1 MLCLYV
7 FQTTILVFKTLFNEC
22 IKTQKAKNIIK
33 TYYQRCNMTKKLK
46 LTKIQNFLRSKTGK
60 AICIVLCATV
70 LTGII
75 SIVGIDNNV
84 TESQEVLSRLGS
96 RGDEVRR
103 IQTKLKS
110 LGFFNGT
117 IDGIYGVK
125 TQSAVKR
132 FQKSVGIT
140 ADGIAGNK
148 TLLYLGLGG
157 STTASA
163 GGYSSND
170 VYLLAKVIAAE
181 ARGESYTGQVAVGAV
196 VLNRVDSSSFPDT
209 IAGVVYQKGAFSAV
223 TDSNWSVSPDS
234 TSRKAAQDAIN
245 GWDPS
250 GGALY
255 YYNPAKTSNRWIRT
269 RPVITTIGSHLFC
282 K

>member
-1 MLCLYV
+1 M
-7 FQTTILVFKTLFNEC
+7 KTD
-22 IKTQKAKNIIK
+22 IIYSIGKNLLSSPVK
-33 TYYQRCNMTKKLK
+33 
-46 LTKIQNFLRSKTGK
+46 K
-60 AICIVLCATV
+60 AICLLLCFSFI
-70 LTGII
+70 LSI
-75 SIVGIDNNV
+75 SFFVSAREQN
-84 TESQEVLSRLGS
+84 TEAQEVLSKLGS

-103 IQTKLKS
+103 IQKKLKE
-110 LGFFNGT
+110 LGFFNGSV
-117 IDGIYGVK
+117 DGIYG
-125 TQSAVKR
+125 TQTQNAVKQ

-157 STTASA
+157 SFSSGSS
-163 GGYSSND
+163 GGYSSSD
-170 VYLLAKVIAAE
+170 IYLLAKVIAAE
-181 ARGESYTGQVAVGAV
+181 ARGESYVGQVAVGAV

-234 TSRKAAQDAIN
+234 TSKKAAQDAIN

-255 YYNPAKTSNRWIRT
+255 YYNPAKTSNKWIRT
-269 RPVITTIGSHLFC
+269 RPVITSIGRHLFC

>member
-1 MLCLYV
+1 MKNRTKYRSFNYLITSKPGKILCI
-7 FQTTILVFKTLFNEC
+7 ILCTAF
-22 IKTQKAKNIIK
+22 II
-33 TYYQRCNMTKKLK
+33 
-46 LTKIQNFLRSKTGK
+46 
-60 AICIVLCATV
+60 
-70 LTGII
+70 GII
-75 SIVGIDNNV
+75 SISNSHNNV

-117 IDGIYGVK
+117 VDGIYGVK
-125 TQSAVKR
+125 TQSAVR
-132 FQKSVGIT
+132 QFQKSVGIT

-157 STTASA
+157 SSSASA
-163 GGYSSND
+163 GGFSSSD

-209 IAGVVYQKGAFSAV
+209 VSGVVYQKGAFSAV
-223 TDSNWSVSPDS
+223 TDSNWSVAPDA

-269 RPVITTIGSHLFC
+269 RPVITTIGSHIFC

>member
-1 MLCLYV
+1 MTNKKGIPDMNSFLHSKKGKT
-7 FQTTILVFKTLFNEC
+7 FSIL
-22 IKTQKAKNIIK
+22 
-33 TYYQRCNMTKKLK
+33 
-46 LTKIQNFLRSKTGK
+46 
-60 AICIVLCATV
+60 LCAV
-70 LTGII
+70 III
-75 SIVGIDNNV
+75 SIFSLTATQKTIN
-84 TESQEVLSRLGS
+84 ESTEVLSKLGS

-110 LGFFNGT
+110 LGFFDGAV
-117 IDGIYGVK
+117 DGIYGIK
-125 TQSAVKR
+125 TQSAVRR

-148 TLLYLGLGG
+148 TLLFLGLGN
-157 STTASA
+157 SATTNA
-163 GGYSSND
+163 GGLSSSD

-181 ARGESYTGQVAVGAV
+181 ARGEGYTGQVAVGAV

-209 IAGVVYQKGAFSAV
+209 VAGVVYQKGAFSAV
-223 TDSNWSVSPDS
+223 ADSNWTVSPDAS
-234 TSRKAAQDAIN
+234 SRKAAQDAIN

-269 RPVITTIGSHLFC
+269 RPVITTIGDHVFC

>member
-1 MLCLYV
+1 MKVKNNGLQYLLYTSAGKSLCI
-7 FQTTILVFKTLFNEC
+7 ILSL
-22 IKTQKAKNIIK
+22 AII
-33 TYYQRCNMTKKLK
+33 
-46 LTKIQNFLRSKTGK
+46 
-60 AICIVLCATV
+60 ICIASVVKINTDKQEV
-70 LTGII
+70 
-75 SIVGIDNNV
+75 
-84 TESQEVLSRLGS
+84 QEVLSKLGS

-117 IDGIYGVK
+117 VDGIYGVK
-125 TQSAVKR
+125 TQRAVR
-132 FQKSVGIT
+132 QFQKSVGIT
-140 ADGIAGNK
+140 ADGVAGQK
-148 TLLYLGLGG
+148 TLLYMGLGSG
-157 STTASA
+157 SSSNT
-163 GGYSSND
+163 GGYSSSD

-209 IAGVVYQKGAFSAV
+209 LAGVVYQKGAFSAV

-234 TSRKAAQDAIN
+234 TSKKAAQDAIN

-255 YYNPAKTSNRWIRT
+255 YYNPAKTSNQWIRT
-269 RPVITTIGSHLFC
+269 RPVITTIGRHLFC